1 MLRIDPG
8 YMDAQGQDQLRAVI
22 RRLSYSPQ
30 AVHAEVHAE
39 TPVRDAVPMVVVCS
53 RCEQN
58 GHKKAECTGACA
70 ACGHAWPDCAS
81 DCTVRFDQSEELLM
95 MSESMMP
102 PVSTS
107 DLDSRPYTALP
118 GPTGVVGASTGST
131 ASVFDAPDAEV
142 IARYSDTLHER
153 FVPLFPSIDGLTPSR
168 WMALVT
174 SGQFARLCRA
184 VGTVIQATQR
194 HAVPGQGNGMIRWDP
209 SSQAEIRG
217 AQHWLR
223 DEVMAVSDDIREIVA
238 TMWDI

>member
-1 MLRIDPG
+1 
-8 YMDAQGQDQLRAVI
+8 
-22 RRLSYSPQ
+22 
-30 AVHAEVHAE
+30 
-39 TPVRDAVPMVVVCS
+39 
-53 RCEQN
+53 
-58 GHKKAECTGACA
+58 
-70 ACGHAWPDCAS
+70 
-81 DCTVRFDQSEELLM
+81 M